1 MNIKELDSLLAKIDD
16 EAVLDQIKKL
26 VVRNKRAKS
35 LGTFTDLQKLAIAGV
50 CEHKKSANY
59 IAEHLASGVSTA
71 KDNQSISVAMQ
82 TVIKKVNVYCKFN
95 GIDKQFESV
104 VDVKRRNTEFFQLCR
119 EIDPSIKPTRLKVTI
134 TLEEIEQ

>member
-26 VVRNKRAKS
+26 VKRNRKSES
-35 LGTFTDLQKLAIAGV
+35 LGTFTDLQKLAIAGI
-50 CEHKKSANY
+50 CEHKKSAMY
-59 IAEHLASGVSTA
+59 VAKHLASGISTA

-95 GIDKQFESV
+95 GIDKQFEGM
-104 VDVKRRNTEFFQLCR
+104 VDVKRRSTEFFELCR
-119 EIDPSIKPTRLKVTI
+119 DRPLN
-134 TLEEIEQ
+134 